1 LVIFKE
7 INLYIFNSKVMKRFL
22 LYVFTIVS
30 PILVIM
36 AIINYTID
44 PGYIYADKLY
54 DDLAR
59 AADKGLNA
67 DINTNIDERLYK
79 EKLVA
84 FNKNRKIDFLILGNS
99 RVMTISSDCFK
110 GKQILNLGVGGVN

>member
-1 LVIFKE
+1 
-7 INLYIFNSKVMKRFL
+7 
-22 LYVFTIVS
+22 
-30 PILVIM
+30 M